1 MNIPQI
7 LSLHFSFIFLC
18 HIICFFNIL
27 IFLLFPFLHFNC
39 ILGVIS
45 FFSLCV
51 CVFSLSV
58 MSDFFVTPQT
68 VARQVPLSIEFPR
81 QEYWSGLPFS
91 SSGDLPDPEIKPA
104 SPALHVD
111 SLPLSHQRSTKLRYL
126 IAKKC

>member
-1 MNIPQI
+1 MSNLCVIDSTKTKDMI
-7 LSLHFSFIFLC
+7 GFSFFLSLDV
-18 HIICFFNIL
+18 IINVRIIHYINVYMC
-27 IFLLFPFLHFNC
+27 
-39 ILGVIS
+39 
-45 FFSLCV
+45 
-51 CVFSLSV
+51 SV
-58 MSDFFVTPQT
+58 ASDSVTSWPIACQ
-68 VARQVPLSIEFPR
+68 APLSIEFPR